1 MSSNDSGGGCF
12 IVIAVVRAI
21 FGIILLLGEGC
32 KEFKH
37 EYHND
42 PGGVIRGIFILA
54 AVAFAIHYIAKKV
67 KN

>member
-1 MSSNDSGGGCF
+1 MSSNDSGGCF
-12 IVIAVVRAI
+12 IVIAVILAI
-21 FGIILLLGEGC
+21 FGVVLLLGEGC

-37 EYHND
+37 EYYND

-54 AVAFAIHYIAKKV
+54 AVAFVIHYIAKKV